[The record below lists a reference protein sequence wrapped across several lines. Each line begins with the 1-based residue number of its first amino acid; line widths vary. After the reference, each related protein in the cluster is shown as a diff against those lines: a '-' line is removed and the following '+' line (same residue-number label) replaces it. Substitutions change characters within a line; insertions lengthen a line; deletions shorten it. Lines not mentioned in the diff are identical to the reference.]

1 MAAIE
6 RKSFDSP
13 DNEIKLPHGRMR
25 VVLVGDESIW
35 RSELA
40 PGWTW
45 DDDMKPLAGG
55 AASCPLTHREYVVSG
70 RIRYHSDDG
79 TEVTGEAGDYLFI
92 RPGHTGEVLGEDV
105 CVLVDW

>member
-1 MAAIE
+1 MLA
-6 RKSFDSP
+6 
-13 DNEIKLPHGRMR
+13 
-25 VVLVGDESIW
+25 DESVW

-45 DDDMKPLAGG
+45 DTDMKPLAGG
-55 AASCPLTHREYVVSG
+55 AASCPMTHREYVVSG

-79 TEVTGEAGDYLFI
+79 GVVSAEPGDFLFI
-92 RPGHTGEVLGEDV
+92 RPGHRAEVVGDDV

>member
-1 MAAIE
+1 MQEVTGSSPVSPTTPRNLEGFAMVGIE

-13 DNEIKLPHGRMR
+13 DDEIKLPHGRMR
-25 VVLVGDESIW
+25 VVLVADESVW
-35 RSELA
+35 RSELG

-79 TEVTGEAGDYLFI
+79 TEVTGE
-92 RPGHTGEVLGEDV
+92 
-105 CVLVDW
+105 